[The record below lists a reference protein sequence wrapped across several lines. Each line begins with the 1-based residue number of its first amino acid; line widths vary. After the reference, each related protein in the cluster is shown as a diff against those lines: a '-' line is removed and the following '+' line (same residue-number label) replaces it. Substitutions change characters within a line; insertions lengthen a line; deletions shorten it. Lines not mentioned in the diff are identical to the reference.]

1 MSPLMNMTLFF
12 LFPHLRGSGA
22 IGCDARIDKPLHNE
36 NAFFLAGKGGPRRTL
51 VWVMEQLQ
59 AVIKV
64 VDTPERWTL

>member
-36 NAFFLAGKGGPRRTL
+36 NAFFWQGKGAHG
-51 VWVMEQLQ
+51 
-59 AVIKV
+59 AH
-64 VDTPERWTL
+64 